1 MSRLRLYLFL
11 CLSLWLPAWAAQAEP
26 LNDLRAWDPAQGA
39 LHVLDGT
46 WRLTWLEPARA
57 EQEVPLPFTWK
68 DGTRKPWGEVGFG
81 RIELTSELLLPDY
94 PEPLALY
101 FDDFKSAARVWIDGE
116 LAFERGQPGDAE
128 HEVQRLQSAIVP
140 LPDDARRVTVRIE
153 LSNHF
158 HHEGGIDM
166 EVRAGTLAGLTLDA
180 SRQRALYLLT
190 LGGALMMAL
199 FMALMDRSAARA
211 LGGLPF
217 AVLLVLA
224 GLRAASSGEL
234 LDHYLQWPSVWI
246 YRIEYLSGHLFSP
259 VYGVLLL
266 RLFPDE
272 LSRRVQRVLV
282 AVGVLGAL
290 VTLGTPP
297 AFFTLTRDPCA
308 IWLLLCELY
317 FLGAL
322 VLAVRRRRPG
332 ALVALGGMLVMDV
345 TIVNDLLLYSL
356 SVPTL
361 NLIPLGILFFMLSH
375 GVVVGSRVI
384 DALQRSKQLS
394 RDLQRLNAS
403 LEARVEERTQALAVA
418 RDQALHEAQQS
429 LERQAMLSH
438 ELRTPLVAIQ
448 GHLHLLQGDGLDE
461 QQRHRLDTVRVAAQS
476 LTDVLDGLMLLSRAE
491 KLELPP
497 AQVFSPERL
506 VEECAA
512 IFRPQAEARGLRLLT
527 RCADDLPAY
536 VLGHPQPLRQVL
548 YNLLGN
554 ALKFTDQGQV
564 LVILERSSQGLAL
577 RVADTGPGI
586 RHELQPTLFEAFVRD
601 PEAGQ
606 PGIGLGLYISARL
619 AALMGARLALDSA
632 PGQGTRIDLWLPWQP
647 AEAPAAEEEDEAAAL
662 LQGLRV
668 LLVED
673 VEVNRLVT
681 AELLERW
688 GCQVSTARDGREGVE
703 ACATGTFDLV
713 LMDLRLPDID
723 GLTAS
728 RLILQQARSTPP
740 LLVALTANARDLDP
754 RQWREAGLRAVLGK
768 PLRREALLA
777 VLEDWD
783 IPGEAPTTQA
793 EEFSEARLEAL
804 RGWLGHAL
812 FDRLL
817 PTLVASLEEVRD
829 ALAHLPE
836 APEAARL
843 ELSALCHRLRGST
856 LNFGLDSLAQAAERT
871 ERPEQVPELLAVLER
886 HLLLLRERLQREAG
900 RAIP

>member
-26 LNDLRAWDPAQGA
+26 LNDLRAWNPVPGA
-39 LHVLDGT
+39 LHVLDGA
-46 WRLTWLEPARA
+46 WRLTWLEPAQA
-57 EQEVPLPFTWK
+57 EQEVQLPFTWK
-68 DGTRKPWGEVGFG
+68 RGTPKPWGEVGFG
-81 RIELTSELLLPDY
+81 RIELRSELLLPEHT
-94 PEPLALY
+94 EPLALY
-101 FDDFKSAARVWIDGE
+101 FDDFKSAARVWIDGN
-116 LAFERGQPGDAE
+116 LAFERGRPGDAE
-128 HEVQRLQSAIVP
+128 QEVQRLQSAIVP
-140 LPDDARRVTVRIE
+140 LPLGAKRVAVRIE

-166 EVRAGTLAGLTLDA
+166 EVRAGTLAGLLLDA

-199 FMALMDRSAARA
+199 FMALMDRSATRA

-224 GLRAASSGEL
+224 GLRTASSGEL

-282 AVGVLGAL
+282 VVGALGAL
-290 VTLGTPP
+290 VTLGTPA

-332 ALVALGGMLVMDV
+332 ALVALAGMLVMDA

-384 DALQRSKQLS
+384 DALQRSKRLS

-418 RDQALHEAQQS
+418 RDQALHEARQS

-448 GHLHLLQGDGLDE
+448 GHLHLLAGDGLDPE
-461 QQRHRLDTVRVAAQS
+461 QRHRLDTVRVAAQS

-506 VEECAA
+506 VQECAA

-586 RHELQPTLFEAFVRD
+586 RHELQPTLFDAFVRD

-632 PGQGTRIDLWLPWQP
+632 PGQGTRIDLWLPWQA
-647 AEAPAAEEEDEAAAL
+647 AEAPAPVQEEESAL

-728 RLILQQARSTPP
+728 RLILQQARSAPP
-740 LLVALTANARDLDP
+740 VLVALTANARDLDP

-768 PLRREALLA
+768 PLRRDALLA

-783 IPGEAPTTQA
+783 APGEAPPAQA
-793 EEFSEARLEAL
+793 EAFSEARLEAL

-829 ALAHLPE
+829 ALVHLPE

-856 LNFGLDSLAQAAERT
+856 LNFGLDGLAQAAERT
-871 ERPEQVPELLAVLER
+871 ERPEQVPELLAILER
-886 HLLLLRERLQREAG
+886 HLLLLRQRLEREAG
-900 RAIP
+900 RALP